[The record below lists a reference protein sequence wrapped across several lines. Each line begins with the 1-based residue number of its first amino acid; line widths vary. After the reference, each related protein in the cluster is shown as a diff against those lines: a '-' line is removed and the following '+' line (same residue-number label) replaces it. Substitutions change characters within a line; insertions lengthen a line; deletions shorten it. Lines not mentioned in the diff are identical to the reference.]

1 MILFSLVDL
10 IFRKFE
16 EEQFIP
22 ELNIEASG
30 YSNMITIQVLD
41 SGDKRHDDMMDD
53 CLQTIQQLEAW
64 YNGKVSINLETHSYG
79 CSVII
84 RNSNHSN
91 VNTIHTESKVV
102 GMT

>member
-10 IFRKFE
+10 IFRRFE

-30 YSNMITIQVLD
+30 YSNMITIQVLN
-41 SGDKRHDDMMDD
+41 SGDKKHDEMVDD

-64 YNGKVSINLETHSYG
+64 YNGKVSITLETHSYG
-79 CSVII
+79 CCVII
-84 RNSNHSN
+84 RNRNHSE
-91 VNTIHTESKVV
+91 VNTIHTEPEVV